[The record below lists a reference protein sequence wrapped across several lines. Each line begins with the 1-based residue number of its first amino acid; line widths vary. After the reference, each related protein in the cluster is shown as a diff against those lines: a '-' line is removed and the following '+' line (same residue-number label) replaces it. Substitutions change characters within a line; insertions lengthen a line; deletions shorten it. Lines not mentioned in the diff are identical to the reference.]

1 MTLEA
6 RGTRTT
12 KSYTIS
18 VSLDSS
24 AAGRGSVSGGGSYNY
39 GTTAT
44 VVCTKT
50 NSQDVFD
57 GWYEG
62 STRVSTSLSYAFTVT
77 GARTLVAKILY
88 LDVTPTS
95 LSYGATGGSQTFKIT
110 TNTTLEDF
118 LMSLGRGFGSCP
130 SSKRFVIIDVLE
142 KFYTFIPK

>member
-39 GTTAT
+39 GASAT

-62 STRVSTSLSYAFTVT
+62 STRVSTSLSYTFTVT

-110 TNTTLEDF
+110 TNTTWKI
-118 LMSLGRGFGSCP
+118 S
-130 SSKRFVIIDVLE
+130 
-142 KFYTFIPK
+142 